1 MTSSADTETER
12 TTLGELIHQ
21 RSADLTPSERKVARA
36 LFATNMMAGFDTVAE
51 LAQRTQV
58 SGPTVVR
65 FATKLG
71 FAGYPEFQK
80 ALRQD
85 LAARIDS
92 PLRMY
97 QRRQSDAGPNDMIER
112 AHQTF
117 VRALDSTFANLPR
130 AEIEAV
136 VELMADQR
144 RSIWTTG
151 GRSSQSCAEAL
162 YADLF
167 QIRPNCRTILSGG
180 PRRNDDLLD
189 MSRRDVLIVFDMRR
203 YQKDTVNFAQK
214 AAKRGVTIVLVT
226 DPWLSPIADF
236 ADHVLTA
243 SVEAPSPYDSLVS
256 SLAVS
261 ETLLAALVERLGTS
275 TQTRIEALEELRV
288 GFTWGELETDKG
300 SASKT

>member
-1 MTSSADTETER
+1 MTAATDKDTER

-97 QRRQSDAGPNDMIER
+97 ERRRAKSGPKDVVEQ

-117 VRALDSTFANLPR
+117 VRALDATFANLPR

-136 VELMADQR
+136 VELLADPR
-144 RSIWTTG
+144 RPIWTTG
-151 GRSSQSCAEAL
+151 GRSSQTCATAL
-162 YADLF
+162 FSDLF
-167 QIRPNCRTILSGG
+167 QFRPNCRLIGSDGG
-180 PRRNDDLLD
+180 LRNDSLLD
-189 MSRRDVLIVFDMRR
+189 MGRRDVLIVFDFRR
-203 YQKDTVNFAQK
+203 YQKDTVDFAHK
-214 AAKRGVTIVLVT
+214 AAKRGVTIVLIT
-226 DPWLSPIADF
+226 DPWLSPIADI

-243 SVEAPSPYDSLVS
+243 SVEAPSPYDSLVAA
-256 SLAVS
+256 LAVA
-261 ETLLAALVERLGTS
+261 ETLLAALVARMGTS
-275 TQTRIEALEELRV
+275 IRQRIEVLEELRT
-288 GFTWGELETDKG
+288 GSTWSEQENDGG
-300 SASKT
+300 RS

>member
-1 MTSSADTETER
+1 MASTADKDADR
-12 TTLGELIHQ
+12 TTLGEMIHQ
-21 RSADLTPSERKVARA
+21 RSAELTPSERKVARA

-97 QRRQSDAGPNDMIER
+97 KRRRSDTKPKDVVEQ

-117 VRALDSTFANLPR
+117 VRALDATFANLPR

-136 VELMADQR
+136 VELLADQR
-144 RSIWTTG
+144 RPIWTTG
-151 GRSSQSCAEAL
+151 GRSSQTCATAL
-162 YADLF
+162 FSDLF
-167 QIRPNCRTILSGG
+167 QFRPNCRTIAPEGG
-180 PRRNDDLLD
+180 QRNDSLLD
-189 MSRRDVLIVFDMRR
+189 MGRRDVLIVFDLRR
-203 YQKDTVNFAQK
+203 YQKDTVEFAHR
-214 AAKRGVTIVLVT
+214 ASKRGVTIVLVT

-256 SLAVS
+256 SLAVA
-261 ETLLAALVERLGTS
+261 ETLLAALVARMGTS
-275 TQTRIEALEELRV
+275 IKQRIEVLEELRS
-288 GFTWGELETDKG
+288 GSTWSEQEDDGG
-300 SASKT
+300 QS